1 MVKSQKMHNRLALV
15 VETEKEKTQ
24 RKEFV
29 FDDTKVKIPLCYSSD
44 SIQVFWWKFFR
55 QSHKWTMWTI
65 IYSLHVFECVFTV
78 SLYVNVYI
86 KTYFQKREGF
96 CQLLQQ
102 MKNKHSGKPEP
113 DMITI
118 FVGTWNMGK
127 MDLAFSLLAFS
138 IHFIFFKSKKASQ
151 GLLNSNIFGTEAQ
164 NNVI

>member
-44 SIQVFWWKFFR
+44 EKFLDGVFRK
-55 QSHKWTMWTI
+55 SHKWTMWTI
-65 IYSLHVFECVFTV
+65 IYSVFLM
-78 SLYVNVYI
+78 SLCVNVYI
-86 KTYFQKREGF
+86 KTHFQKREGF

-118 FVGTWNMGK
+118 FVGTWNMGN
-127 MDLAFSLLAFS
+127 MHLAFSLLAFS
-138 IHFIFFKSKKASQ
+138 IHFIFFFLSKKASQ
-151 GLLNSNIFGTEAQ
+151 GLLNSNIFGAEAQ
-164 NNVI
+164 NIVI